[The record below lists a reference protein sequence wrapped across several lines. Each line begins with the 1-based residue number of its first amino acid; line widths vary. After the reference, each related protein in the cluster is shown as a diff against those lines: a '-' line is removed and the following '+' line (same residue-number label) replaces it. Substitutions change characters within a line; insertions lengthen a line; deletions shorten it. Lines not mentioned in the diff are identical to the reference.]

1 MPYYKI
7 KRQPTGSKATAWKW
21 FSKYIRLR
29 DALATTGT
37 PDYAKCITCNAILP
51 IKNMQAGHMI
61 PRRTGGILFDESMV
75 FAQCKDCNETGNGE
89 RQKYKQIMVERNG
102 LEWYEAKE
110 RAQKGNN
117 PLGKFACSLLVD
129 LYREKYNQL
138 VKLCVITNL
147 LENEK

>member
-29 DALATTGT
+29 DALSTTGT
-37 PDYAKCITCNAILP
+37 LDRAACITCGRIYQ
-51 IKNMQAGHMI
+51 ITDMDAGHML
-61 PRRTGGILFDESMV
+61 PRRTGGILFDESTV
-75 FAQCKDCNETGNGE
+75 FAQCKECNQAGNGE
-89 RQKYKQIMVERNG
+89 RQKYKQIMVKRNG
-102 LEWYEAKE
+102 IEWYEAKE

-129 LYREKYNQL
+129 LYREKYN
-138 VKLCVITNL
+138 NL
-147 LENEK
+147 LKEATNDL